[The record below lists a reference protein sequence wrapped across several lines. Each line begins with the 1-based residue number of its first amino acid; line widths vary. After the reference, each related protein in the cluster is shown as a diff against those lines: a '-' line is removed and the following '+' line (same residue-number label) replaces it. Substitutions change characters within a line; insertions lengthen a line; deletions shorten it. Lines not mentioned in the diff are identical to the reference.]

1 MELWLLRNK
10 RQTGITLGVFRID
23 EVRNTVLFALLV
35 KKRIRIDPNHSI
47 TAMRRN
53 FGK

>member
-1 MELWLLRNK
+1 MKLWLLRNK

-35 KKRIRIDPNHSI
+35 KKRFGVHPNPSI
-47 TAMRRN
+47 TAMDRN